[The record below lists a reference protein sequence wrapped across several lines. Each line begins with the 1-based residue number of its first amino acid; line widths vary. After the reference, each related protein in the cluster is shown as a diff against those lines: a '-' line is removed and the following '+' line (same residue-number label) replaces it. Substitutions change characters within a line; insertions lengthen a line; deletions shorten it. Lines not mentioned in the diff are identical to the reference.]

1 MDPAL
6 KHRLIG
12 AAVLSALAIIFL
24 PKLIVSHDPR
34 SSAADVPL
42 SMPNAPGGEFQT
54 KELPLVTPAA
64 GVPQGGVVGMDASH
78 PAAPA
83 VASSSALPAAGLQ
96 PAPNASASGA
106 AAAPITVNLP
116 TTSAPATA
124 APTTAPATA
133 APSPPVPAANTGGRY
148 VVSLGTYSNAAN
160 AQSLVASLKA
170 AQLPA
175 YAETMSVAGV
185 PATRVRIGPYSQ
197 RGDAEAA
204 RLKSQQVRTDMPAN
218 VIALDAAVS
227 APDAAAAPNKPV
239 SATAAPAA
247 KPTVPTTA
255 PAVKP
260 TTPSVPTTAA
270 ATKPAATSAAAPVP
284 ASTKPATPSPA
295 ATGRG
300 YVVQLVAFRSQDE
313 ALTLRDKLRAAGFTA
328 FSERVQVDSGA
339 LYRVRVGPEADR
351 DAADRLRA
359 EVSAKLGLS
368 GIVVAYP

>member
-1 MDPAL
+1 
-6 KHRLIG
+6 
-12 AAVLSALAIIFL
+12 
-24 PKLIVSHDPR
+24 
-34 SSAADVPL
+34 
-42 SMPNAPGGEFQT
+42 MPNAPGGDFQT

-78 PAAPA
+78 PAAPVA
-83 VASSSALPAAGLQ
+83 ASSSAHPAAALQ

-106 AAAPITVNLP
+106 AAAPIAVNLP
-116 TTSAPATA
+116 TTTAQATA

-133 APSPPVPAANTGGRY
+133 ATSPPVPAANTGGRY

-175 YAETMSVAGV
+175 YAETMTVAGV

-218 VIALDAAVS
+218 VIALDAAVP
-227 APDAAAAPNKPV
+227 APDVAAAPNKPV
-239 SATAAPAA
+239 SATVAPAA
-247 KPTVPTTA
+247 KPTAPTTA

-270 ATKPAATSAAAPVP
+270 ATPAAAPVP
-284 ASTKPATPSPA
+284 ASTKHAIACGNRP
-295 ATGRG
+295 
-300 YVVQLVAFRSQDE
+300 
-313 ALTLRDKLRAAGFTA
+313 
-328 FSERVQVDSGA
+328 
-339 LYRVRVGPEADR
+339 
-351 DAADRLRA
+351 RLRGA
-359 EVSAKLGLS
+359 TRRIPFPG
-368 GIVVAYP
+368 